1 MTFFKTPLKHVSLN
15 MIALICVLFL
25 PDTAHSNETS
35 CPEYAVYH
43 TTTPQRPAS
52 SDKYLQSLELKASDA
67 KNADIILLGDSLTRS
82 WKSKSLEKKL
92 NGLKVLNLGIGAD
105 RTQQIIWRLKHM
117 NMSDYN
123 PKFVV
128 LWIGTNNLRTD
139 PACAISEGIIEI
151 IDILTNRWSESTII
165 VLETP
170 PRGLDFSAYMP
181 ERLEIYDAAKEKYT
195 DKNVSFLN
203 VDDALTCGGMRKFS
217 DEYHERIKI
226 YKNVPSPCASY
237 KKDLLHLTNDAYEI
251 LNDRIAD
258 VVGSK

>member
-1 MTFFKTPLKHVSLN
+1 MIIFKMPSQYVSLN
-15 MIALICVLFL
+15 MIALICILFS
-25 PDTAHSNETS
+25 PNTALSNEAS

-52 SDKYLQSLELKASDA
+52 SDKYLQSIELNESEA
-67 KNADIILLGDSLTRS
+67 KSADIILLGDSLTRS
-82 WKSKSLEKKL
+82 WKSKNLEKKL
-92 NGLKVLNLGIGAD
+92 NGIKVLNLGIGAD

-117 NMSDYN
+117 GMSDYN

-151 IDILTNRWSESTII
+151 IDILTNSWNESKII

-181 ERLEIYDAAKEKYT
+181 ERLEIYDAAKDKFAE
-195 DKNVSFLN
+195 KNVLFLN
-203 VDDALTCGGMRKFS
+203 VDDALTCGGMRRFS

-226 YKNVPSPCASY
+226 YKKVPSPCSSY
-237 KKDLLHLTNDAYEI
+237 KNDLLHLTNDAYEI